1 MFLAQ
6 RNVAVVLLAIFVSLS
21 LALQR
26 VDDTVPKSKELGQ
39 QTKLIVDRKGR
50 FLLPA
55 DFAVKKK
62 RYSVGTRGVG
72 TFFRA
77 WRNCIEEGK
86 SLATIESAEE
96 QAFLESMLQAISAR
110 TRYWI
115 AATNLGAADPN
126 MYTWITTD
134 LPVQTAPDPEPE
146 PEPDSCYTLSP
157 SGNWKMHGCD
167 SSEKTRPYLCEEY
180 Y

>member
-39 QTKLIVDRKGR
+39 QRKLIVDRKGR

-86 SLATIESAEE
+86 SLATIESVEE
-96 QAFLESMLQAISAR
+96 QAFLESMLQSISAR

-115 AATNLGAADPN
+115 AATNLGAADSN
-126 MYTWITTD
+126 SLTWITTD
-134 LPVQTAPDPEPE
+134 LPVQTLPFDTTIEA
-146 PEPDSCYTLSP
+146 DSCYTLSP
-157 SGNWKMHGCD
+157 NGTWKLDGCD
-167 SSEKTRPYLCEEY
+167 SSGKARPYLCEEY